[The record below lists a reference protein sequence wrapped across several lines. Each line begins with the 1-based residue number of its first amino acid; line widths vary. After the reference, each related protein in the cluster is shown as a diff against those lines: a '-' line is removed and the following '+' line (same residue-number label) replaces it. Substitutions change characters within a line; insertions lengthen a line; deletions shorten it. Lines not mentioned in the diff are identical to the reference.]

1 MLAEGFEED
10 CCRAYYDCG
19 REFLKECLW
28 TFGLQMQELSMED
41 IDKMEKIQSWL
52 RKVLDVVDSVLL
64 PNEKTLSD
72 RVFKG
77 ASSPGDFVFTVV
89 CSELNISLLRIANH
103 LAAFLKDSRSRQGLE
118 KSIMLDKE
126 GKLSPYMNVA
136 REINNLRFIELQ
148 AELYGLVPTFGHGWL
163 RKNRK
168 KLQQNLELYLRS
180 SWNKIVEFLKL
191 DMRES
196 ESSVAVGLLK
206 DRLNSFNEH
215 FDEICNVE
223 CTWFVFGEELRKDI
237 IKSIENMLPAYGNFI
252 GKLQK
257 FLGKHSYDYIKYGM
271 FDIQDRVRNLFVVRE
286 NKNRFL
292 KQSKKHM

>member
-1 MLAEGFEED
+1 MEFHIENNLVVDALSVGIINDLHETVWLMLAEGFEED

-103 LAAFLKDSRSRQGLE
+103 LAAFLK
-118 KSIMLDKE
+118 
-126 GKLSPYMNVA
+126 
-136 REINNLRFIELQ
+136 
-148 AELYGLVPTFGHGWL
+148 
-163 RKNRK
+163 
-168 KLQQNLELYLRS
+168 
-180 SWNKIVEFLKL
+180 
-191 DMRES
+191 
-196 ESSVAVGLLK
+196 
-206 DRLNSFNEH
+206 
-215 FDEICNVE
+215 
-223 CTWFVFGEELRKDI
+223 
-237 IKSIENMLPAYGNFI
+237 
-252 GKLQK
+252 
-257 FLGKHSYDYIKYGM
+257 
-271 FDIQDRVRNLFVVRE
+271 
-286 NKNRFL
+286 
-292 KQSKKHM
+292 

>member
-1 MLAEGFEED
+1 M
-10 CCRAYYDCG
+10 
-19 REFLKECLW
+19 
-28 TFGLQMQELSMED
+28 
-41 IDKMEKIQSWL
+41 
-52 RKVLDVVDSVLL
+52 
-64 PNEKTLSD
+64 
-72 RVFKG
+72 
-77 ASSPGDFVFTVV
+77 
-89 CSELNISLLRIANH
+89 
-103 LAAFLKDSRSRQGLE
+103 
-118 KSIMLDKE
+118 
-126 GKLSPYMNVA
+126 
-136 REINNLRFIELQ
+136 
-148 AELYGLVPTFGHGWL
+148 
-163 RKNRK
+163 
-168 KLQQNLELYLRS
+168 
-180 SWNKIVEFLKL
+180 EFLKL